1 LSKPFK
7 IENIYCVGRNYAKHA
22 KELEN
27 ELPTTPLF
35 FQKSNS
41 TVNTG
46 NTIDIKKNQNIEHE
60 LEVVIKINKDGTP
73 SNIKEARSYISGF
86 TIGLDLT
93 NRKLQADLKK
103 KGLPWFTAKSFRGAA
118 VVDDNFITNCPGGF
132 YLTVNEK
139 LKQKGKI
146 KNMIFTFEE
155 IVLSLSKSVDLKDG
169 DLIFTG
175 TPEGVG
181 PLKRGDQVEIGF
193 INHPPKKLVVI

>member
-1 LSKPFK
+1 LIKPFK

-73 SNIKEARSYISGF
+73 RNIKEARSYISGF
-86 TIGLDLT
+86 TLGLDLT

-103 KGLPWFTAKSFRGAA
+103 KGLPWFMAKSFRGAA
-118 VVDDNFITNCPGGF
+118 VLNESFISNCPGEF

-139 LKQKGKI
+139 LKQEGKI
-146 KNMIFTFEE
+146 KDMIFTFEE

-181 PLKRGDQVEIGF
+181 PLKSGDQVEIGF
-193 INHPPKKLVVI
+193 TNHPPKKLVVI